1 MKKLNVENIKTSQI
15 LLLLLIIIFLLPF
28 IYTLTTKLEYLN
40 FSNTGEIG
48 DTIGGITAP
57 FINGLSAILVFLA
70 FKAQIKANEI
80 FKNQEQ
86 SRNILDQIKIIQE
99 DKLDIEQ
106 TIHTMTTNCN
116 HLVSPSVIQILNN
129 VNKITYFT
137 SEIRLAYELIENHSG
152 NKDFVYRKLFY
163 LYVIR
168 YKDLITNLE
177 TELNKTIKN
186 VHADYKFYVAELLFE
201 VQYINQNLI
210 DVNKYKTKSDGSD
223 L

>member
-1 MKKLNVENIKTSQI
+1 MKKLDVENFKTSQI

-28 IYTLTTKLEYLN
+28 IYTLTTKLEFFD

-70 FKAQIKANEI
+70 FKAQIRANEI

-99 DKLDIEQ
+99 DKLNIEEV
-106 TIHTMTTNCN
+106 IHFMTN
-116 HLVSPSVIQILNN
+116 SPNYLAAPLEITILNRL
-129 VNKITYFT
+129 NKITYFT

-152 NKDFVYRKLFY
+152 DKDFVYRKLFY

-177 TELNKTIKN
+177 IELKKIIK
-186 VHADYKFYVAELLFE
+186 HLHDDYEFNVAELLLE
-201 VQYINQNLI
+201 MEYIHRNLI
-210 DVNKYKTKSDGSD
+210 DVNKYKTTANIV
-223 L
+223 